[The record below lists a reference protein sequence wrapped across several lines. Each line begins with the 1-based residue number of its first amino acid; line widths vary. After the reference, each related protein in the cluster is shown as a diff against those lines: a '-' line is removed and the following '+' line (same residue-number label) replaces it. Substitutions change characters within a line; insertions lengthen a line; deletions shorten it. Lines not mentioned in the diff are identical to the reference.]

1 MPVYDALFCHLYN
14 EFGWN
19 EYPRVFG
26 QQLLEWLALKGIP
39 ARRALDLGCGT
50 GVLCKVLSDQG
61 MRTLGVDL
69 SGDMVALAREQFPGL
84 SFEVGNMVTYR
95 PEACFDLVTC
105 TGDALNHLFSLEDV
119 AAVFRNVHDMLDPGG
134 WFVFDLLNPGEVP
147 DGEPFEAPYGEDGLV
162 RFHTATEPDGSTR
175 LRIDFYEAGTLKFSE
190 VIREKVH
197 DVAAIQNLLRGA
209 GLEVVQCADRLLP
222 GGDAHGATWFIA
234 AQRPPL
240 T

>member
-1 MPVYDALFCHLYN
+1 MYDTLFCRLYN

-19 EYPRVFG
+19 EYPRVFA

-50 GVLCKVLSDQG
+50 GVLCKALSDHG
-61 MRTLGVDL
+61 MHTLGVDL
-69 SGDMVALAREQFPGL
+69 SEDMVALAREQFPGL
-84 SFEVGNMVTYR
+84 AFDAGNMVTYR
-95 PEACFDLVTC
+95 TKERFDLVTC
-105 TGDALNHLFSLEDV
+105 TGDALNHLFSLDDV
-119 AAVFRNVHDMLDPGG
+119 AAVFRNVHDALDPGG
-134 WFVFDLLNPGEVP
+134 WFVFDLLNAGEVP
-147 DGEPFEAPYGEDGLV
+147 DGEPFEAPYGEGGLV
-162 RFHTATEPDGSTR
+162 RFQTAPEPDGGTR
-175 LRIDFYEAGTLKFSE
+175 LQIDFYESGALKFSE

-197 DVAAIQNLLRGA
+197 DVAAVRELLSKA
-209 GLEVVQCADRLLP
+209 GLEVVQCADSLLP